1 MPRNTTCNAA
11 LALNSKPPT
20 TTLRY
25 NTTQQL
31 LTRIPERNHF
41 CCTIMSSFA
50 QVSARS
56 HDDKQLNAQL
66 QIIDEDVEKMNF
78 NLISVENSIR
88 RMSAARRKTSSE
100 SYLSVLAK
108 QAKSRNALKT
118 VASKLLSSQKIQQE
132 KPIRFW
138 NKRIWEQESKKINEV
153 AATEQLSEKTTAL
166 LIESRKKML
175 AKNFQLF
182 RLSSELKNMNL
193 ESVIMCIVLSP
204 NLSSTE
210 TQFQVVK
217 EITNADIKSMHIAQ
231 KKKAAANGWKK
242 DAGPNKRQGHDRTSS
257 NSPVKLAWAV
267 SSLQKSDSN
276 AETDNTFITA
286 RSAAMLSGPSLKES
300 FIDPIGKKSAISEM
314 SRNYSILTDRSIPS
328 RGLTP
333 EVELITDSAKGS
345 KTFILHKW
353 QLLRIMDEPKL

>member
-1 MPRNTTCNAA
+1 MNVVTLWSVIARCQKFHCVGCLQADEFITVLIMRSLCCVLQTTQRNELPVVGWIPFLTGPPPLNTLPMCILCRRRRLYVPRNTTCNVA
-11 LALNSKPPT
+11 LALKSKPPP

-41 CCTIMSSFA
+41 CCTTMSSFA

-56 HDDKQLNAQL
+56 RDDKQLNAQM

-88 RMSAARRKTSSE
+88 RMSAARHKTSSE

-138 NKRIWEQESKKINEV
+138 NKRIWEQESKKITEV

-175 AKNFQLF
+175 AKKFQLF

-193 ESVIMCIVLSP
+193 ESVIMCFVLSP
-204 NLSSTE
+204 NLSYTE
-210 TQFQVVK
+210 TQLHRL
-217 EITNADIKSMHIAQ
+217 S
-231 KKKAAANGWKK
+231 KK
-242 DAGPNKRQGHDRTSS
+242 
-257 NSPVKLAWAV
+257 
-267 SSLQKSDSN
+267 LQ
-276 AETDNTFITA
+276 TQI
-286 RSAAMLSGPSLKES
+286 
-300 FIDPIGKKSAISEM
+300 
-314 SRNYSILTDRSIPS
+314 
-328 RGLTP
+328 
-333 EVELITDSAKGS
+333 
-345 KTFILHKW
+345 
-353 QLLRIMDEPKL
+353 

>member
-1 MPRNTTCNAA
+1 
-11 LALNSKPPT
+11 
-20 TTLRY
+20 
-25 NTTQQL
+25 
-31 LTRIPERNHF
+31 
-41 CCTIMSSFA
+41 
-50 QVSARS
+50 
-56 HDDKQLNAQL
+56 
-66 QIIDEDVEKMNF
+66 
-78 NLISVENSIR
+78 
-88 RMSAARRKTSSE
+88 
-100 SYLSVLAK
+100 
-108 QAKSRNALKT
+108 
-118 VASKLLSSQKIQQE
+118 
-132 KPIRFW
+132 
-138 NKRIWEQESKKINEV
+138 
-153 AATEQLSEKTTAL
+153 
-166 LIESRKKML
+166 
-175 AKNFQLF
+175 
-182 RLSSELKNMNL
+182 
-193 ESVIMCIVLSP
+193 
-204 NLSSTE
+204 
-210 TQFQVVK
+210 
-217 EITNADIKSMHIAQ
+217 MHIAQ

-314 SRNYSILTDRSIPS
+314 SRNYSILTDRNIPS